1 MTILNVG
8 ATESYKTISSAVT
21 AAHSGDTIRIDAGN
35 YSAHDVMLNKDLTI
49 TAAGNGPVVIS
60 QGGALQKG
68 MFISGSSSTTPN
80 ITVQG
85 LTFQN
90 ATDPSGNGTGIRY
103 QSGNLTLIGDTF
115 RNSQD
120 GILAT
125 PFKQNTG
132 TIIVQGSTF
141 DHNGMSTGL
150 GHNLYIDGVADF
162 VMTNSVSENAVVGHE
177 LKSRA
182 FNNDIE
188 NNLIMDGPTGTSSY
202 SIDIPNGGNTIIQGN
217 TIEQGPKSQNPM
229 MIAYGEEG
237 NLHPGSLTVTGNVL
251 LNDLSRGKGIWNHT
265 STPATVSDNQTWGLT
280 SSTLLTGPGSLVD
293 NIALALEPL
302 LGSSPGSSS
311 STGPSSK
318 GMSFVG
324 GSIPGQISA
333 SASVADPL
341 GSSGSGATGSPQTS
355 GVASSDFV
363 TDEGTL
369 TILQG
374 PTLDPS
380 AAPGLYVDPTNNSQ
394 VLMAGMAGWH

>member
-1 MTILNVG
+1 MAILNVG
-8 ATESYKTISSAVT
+8 ATEAYTTISSAVT
-21 AAHSGDTIRIDAGN
+21 AAHSGDTISIDAGN

-60 QGGALQKG
+60 QGGVMQKG
-68 MFISGSSSTTPN
+68 MFIAGSSTTAPN
-80 ITVQG
+80 ITVEG

-90 ATDPSGNGTGIRY
+90 ASNASGNGTGIRY
-103 QSGNLTLIGDTF
+103 QSGNLTLVGDTF

-125 PFKQNTG
+125 PFVQNTG

-141 DHNGMSTGL
+141 NHNGMSTGL
-150 GHNLYIDGVADF
+150 GHNLYINAIAQF
-162 VMTNSVSENAVVGHE
+162 VMTDSVSENAVVGHE

-188 NNLIMDGPTGTSSY
+188 NNLIMDGTNGTSSY

-237 NLHPGSLTVTGNVL
+237 KLHPGSLTVTGNIL
-251 LNDLSRGKGIWNHT
+251 LNDLSKGKGIWNHT
-265 STPATVSDNQTWGLT
+265 STPASITDNETWGLT
-280 SSTLLTGPGSLVD
+280 SSTLLTGPGSLLD
-293 NIALALEPL
+293 NIVLAIEPL
-302 LGSSPGSSS
+302 LGSSPSSS
-311 STGPSSK
+311 STG
-318 GMSFVG
+318 MSFLG

-333 SASVADPL
+333 SADVADL
-341 GSSGSGATGSPQTS
+341 LSSSQRDDTDPTPTS
-355 GVASSDFV
+355 GVASSDFE

-369 TILQG
+369 MILQG

-380 AAPGLYVDPTNNSQ
+380 AAAGFYVDPTNNPQ
-394 VLMAGMAGWH
+394 VLIAGSN